1 MMQAVKL
8 KPNAPHGLN
17 QFDEMTSLFGC
28 SKEWGAGFLL
38 ISLLSVVP
46 QIVHALVEI
55 GKMVLFQT

>member
-28 SKEWGAGFLL
+28 SKEWGAGFY
-38 ISLLSVVP
+38 
-46 QIVHALVEI
+46 
-55 GKMVLFQT
+55 